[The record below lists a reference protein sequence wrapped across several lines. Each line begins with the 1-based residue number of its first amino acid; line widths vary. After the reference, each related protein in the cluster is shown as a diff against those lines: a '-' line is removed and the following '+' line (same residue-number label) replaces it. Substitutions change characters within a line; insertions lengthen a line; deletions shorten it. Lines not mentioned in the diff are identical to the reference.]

1 MGPSDQSDW
10 VSINRLS
17 DKKAYTERVLPTY
30 IFLSEILNKFITSA
44 ILAAIH
50 LFSKNAWEDWT
61 IYDVI
66 FSKKVE
72 VK

>member
-61 IYDVI
+61 IHDVI

>member
-1 MGPSDQSDW
+1 MGSSDHSDW

-30 IFLSEILNKFITSA
+30 IFLSEIVNKFITSA
-44 ILAAIH
+44 ISAAIH

-61 IYDVI
+61 IHDVI
-66 FSKKVE
+66 FSKKVQ